1 MDNKNE
7 KKYTMESTF
16 LFQYTINSIN
26 LQTNHVHKK
35 FYKNSRDVIFQGQH
49 ITKYPASGKFK

>member
-16 LFQYTINSIN
+16 LFSVHNSFN
-26 LQTNHVHKK
+26 LQTNHVYKR
-35 FYKNSRDVIFQGQH
+35 FYKNSKDVIFQGQH
-49 ITKYPASGKFK
+49 ITKYPASGKFR